1 MIKILKDEYSTRLLC
16 ETLGVHRCN
25 LYHEPR
31 PAEDRPIKDAL
42 RELAGAWPTY
52 GYRRLTAMLRR
63 EGFRVNEKRVRRL
76 MHELDICGEAPKR
89 RPRTTDSSH
98 PCPRFPNLVESLE
111 TKRADPIW
119 VVDNTYIRVRNE
131 VI

>member
-1 MIKILKDEYSTRLLC
+1 MIKILNNAYSLWLLG
-16 ETLGVHRCN
+16 EIWGVHRCN

-31 PAEDRPIKDAL
+31 PDEDQPIKDAL
-42 RELAGAWPTY
+42 RELGGAWPSS

-63 EGFRVNEKRVRRL
+63 EGLRVDEKRVRRL
-76 MHELDICGEAPKR
+76 MHELGLCGEAPKR

-98 PCPRFPNLVESLE
+98 PCPRFPNLVEGLE

-119 VVDNTYIRVRNE
+119 VADNTYKK
-131 VI
+131 